1 MDNIFKMEFF
11 KNMFNFFFLLKIV
24 DKVQHKNKKIDIT
37 IMYIVIS

>member
-1 MDNIFKMEFF
+1 MDNIFKMEFL
-11 KNMFNFFFLLKIV
+11 NICLIFFLLKIV

>member
-11 KNMFNFFFLLKIV
+11 KNMFNFFLLKIV